1 VDGASSGNNVTR
13 VGRGHLQQRLLRHA
27 SYSQGSGKPLALDL
41 SKVAR
46 VVRNGS
52 VGAPWPESTP
62 DLIKSSVATIE
73 VRLASIDSLHAEAS
87 KLVPDLSDLGGELAD
102 VASELLV
109 LVNERA
115 AAGALPGGINPAD
128 LQAAAKSVKPGD
140 QRKIEAAFAELGRWD
155 QLTRDE
161 RLHVLNGDWDEPARR
176 VGAWLRM
183 ASQTVRLLE
192 HSLGNGSPSD
202 VQREYA
208 EARNQLVTDLTAMA
222 DTISTPGAEAP
233 SGAEELA

>member
-1 VDGASSGNNVTR
+1 VTR
-13 VGRGHLQQRLLRHA
+13 VGRSHLQQRLLRHA

-41 SKVAR
+41 SKLAK
-46 VVRNGS
+46 VVRKGAI
-52 VGAPWPESTP
+52 GAPWPDSTP
-62 DLIKSSVATIE
+62 DLIKTSVATIE
-73 VRLASIDSLHAEAS
+73 ARLASIDSLHAEAS
-87 KLVPDLSDLGGELAD
+87 NLVPDLSDLGGDLAD

-115 AAGALPGGINPAD
+115 SAGALPGGIHPGD

-140 QRKIEAAFAELGRWD
+140 QRKVEAAFAELSRWD
-155 QLTRDE
+155 QLSHDE
-161 RLHVLNGDWDEPARR
+161 KLQVLNGDWDEPARR
-176 VGAWLRM
+176 AGAWLRM
-183 ASQTVRLLE
+183 ATQTVRLLD

-208 EARNQLVTDLTAMA
+208 EARDQLVADLIATA
-222 DTISTPGAEAP
+222 DSISSPATEDP